1 MPYDSYYTAAFF
13 ICLVL
18 FTDFLKDN
26 KNSAN
31 NNFYNFG
38 LHGCCFKRERKCWFR
53 FVLRVGA
60 FFDINV
66 LSEILPCKNFSVK
79 I

>member
-31 NNFYNFG
+31 SNFYNFG
-38 LHGCCFKRERKCWFR
+38 LHGCCFKRERKMLVSFCF
-53 FVLRVGA
+53 
-60 FFDINV
+60 
-66 LSEILPCKNFSVK
+66 EKNISLLLYK
-79 I
+79 Y

>member
-1 MPYDSYYTAAFF
+1 M
-13 ICLVL
+13 L

-31 NNFYNFG
+31 SNFYNFG

-53 FVLRVGA
+53 FVLRKIFLYYYTNTRKYGT
-60 FFDINV
+60 
-66 LSEILPCKNFSVK
+66 ILYIKKQIFIYNFIWAVPVR
-79 I
+79 

>member
-26 KNSAN
+26 KSSAN
-31 NNFYNFG
+31 SNFYNFG
-38 LHGCCFKRERKCWFR
+38 LHGCCFKRERKMLVSFCFESWSFFR
-53 FVLRVGA
+53 YQCIERNFALQK
-60 FFDINV
+60 FF
-66 LSEILPCKNFSVK
+66 C
-79 I
+79 